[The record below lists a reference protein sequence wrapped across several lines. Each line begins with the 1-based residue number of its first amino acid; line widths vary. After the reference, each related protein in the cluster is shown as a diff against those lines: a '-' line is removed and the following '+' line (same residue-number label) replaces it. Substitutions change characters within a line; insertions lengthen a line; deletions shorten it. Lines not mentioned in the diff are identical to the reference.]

1 MPSDE
6 ISHGDI
12 YHKLGA
18 VEGKLDAVIASAAEK
33 RADLSEAFRRL
44 GELEKRMAQGVI
56 LAVAVGILAP
66 LIWQAIEPQ
75 IHLNKQNTS
84 HVPTTRQYRGN
95 HWLCSVCCF
104 GGCGNEQPQEQQH
117 SSDTAASG
125 AGVVSV

>member
-75 IHLNKQNTS
+75 
-84 HVPTTRQYRGN
+84 TT
-95 HWLCSVCCF
+95 
-104 GGCGNEQPQEQQH
+104 
-117 SSDTAASG
+117 
-125 AGVVSV
+125 

>member
-75 IHLNKQNTS
+75 IHLNKQNKTY
-84 HVPTTRQYRGN
+84 VPATRQHRSDHRLY
-95 HWLCSVCCF
+95 LVCCF
-104 GGCGNEQPQEQQH
+104 GDYCNEQPKKQQH
-117 SSDTAASG
+117 YSDTAASG
-125 AGVVSV
+125 ARVVPV